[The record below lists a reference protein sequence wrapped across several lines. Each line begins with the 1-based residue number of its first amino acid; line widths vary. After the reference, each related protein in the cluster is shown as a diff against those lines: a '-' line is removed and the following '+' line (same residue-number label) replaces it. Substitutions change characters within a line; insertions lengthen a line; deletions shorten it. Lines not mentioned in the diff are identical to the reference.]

1 MKKIP
6 ALDANPSAHSVRR
19 HLRLDVA
26 DYDQSIRRFIP
37 GYETMLRVAAEQV
50 ASVVADLV
58 IDLGAGTGALA
69 EAILSTGKVGAV
81 ELFDVDPE
89 MLKRARVRL
98 SRFRNQTR
106 FWERSFESPLPPCNA
121 VAASLALHHIP
132 TIEQKQT
139 LYRRIDNALLPGG
152 IFVNADV
159 ALPPK
164 PKEREAAYR
173 VWTNHMASCGIDET
187 QAKRHF
193 RQWAEED
200 TYFSISEEIAAMQ
213 SAGFDARCVWIKGP
227 ETVLTGRKRT
237 H

>member
-1 MKKIP
+1 MEKMP

-50 ASVVADLV
+50 ASVAADLA

-132 TIEQKQT
+132 TIEQKQA

-159 ALPPK
+159 ALPPT

-173 VWTNHMASCGIDET
+173 VWTNHMVSCGIDET

-193 RQWAEED
+193 QQWDKED
-200 TYFSISEEIAAMQ
+200 TYFSIPEEITAMQ
-213 SAGFDARCVWIKGP
+213 SAGFDARCVWFQGP
-227 ETVLTGRKRT
+227 GTVLTGRKQT

>member
-1 MKKIP
+1 MEKIP
-6 ALDANPSAHSVRR
+6 ALDANPSSHSVRR

-37 GYETMLRVAAEQV
+37 GYETMLRVAAGQV
-50 ASVVADLV
+50 ASIAANLV

-89 MLKRARVRL
+89 MLERSRVRL
-98 SRFRNQTR
+98 SRFRKQTR
-106 FWERSFESPLPPCNA
+106 FRERSFELPLPPGNA

-132 TIEQKQT
+132 ALDRKQA
-139 LYRRIDNALLPGG
+139 LYQRIYNALLPGG
-152 IFVNADV
+152 LFVNADV
-159 ALPPK
+159 VLPSN
-164 PKEREAAYR
+164 PKERENTYR
-173 VWTNHMASCGIDET
+173 AWTNHMASCGIDET

-193 RQWAEED
+193 RQWDEED
-200 TYFSISEEIAAMQ
+200 TYFSIPEEIAAMQ

-227 ETVLTGRKRT
+227 GTGLTGRKRT

>member
-1 MKKIP
+1 MEKIS
-6 ALDANPSAHSVRR
+6 ALDANSSSHSVRR

-26 DYDQSIRRFIP
+26 DYDTSIRRFIP

-50 ASVVADLV
+50 ASVAANLV

-89 MLKRARVRL
+89 MLERARVRL

-106 FWERSFESPLPPCNA
+106 FLERSFESPLPPCNA

-132 TIEQKQT
+132 AIRQKQA
-139 LYRRIDNALLPGG
+139 LYRRIYNALLPGG

-159 ALPPK
+159 ALPSNS
-164 PKEREAAYR
+164 KEREFAYR

-193 RQWAEED
+193 QQWDKED
-200 TYFSISEEIAAMQ
+200 TYFSMPEEITAMQ
-213 SAGFDARCVWIKGP
+213 SAGLDARCVWIQGP
-227 ETVLTGRKRT
+227 GTVLTGQRQTR
-237 H
+237 

>member
-1 MKKIP
+1 MEKIS
-6 ALDANPSAHSVRR
+6 ALDANSSSHSVRR

-37 GYETMLRVAAEQV
+37 GYETMLRIAAEQV
-50 ASVVADLV
+50 ASVTADLV

-89 MLKRARVRL
+89 MLERARVRL
-98 SRFRNQTR
+98 SRFQNQTR
-106 FWERSFESPLPPCNA
+106 FLERSFESPLPPCNA

-132 TIEQKQT
+132 AIEQKQT
-139 LYRRIDNALLPGG
+139 LYRRIYNALLPGG

-159 ALPPK
+159 ALPSN

-187 QAKRHF
+187 QANRHF
-193 RQWAEED
+193 QQWDKED
-200 TYFSISEEIAAMQ
+200 TYFSLPEEITAMQ
-213 SAGFDARCVWIKGP
+213 SAGLDARCVWIEGP
-227 ETVLTGRKRT
+227 GTVLTGRKQTR
-237 H
+237 